1 MDSVNIEWMKVS
13 DLSFDLKNPRLPEFD
28 LPNDSTEVDVIRV
41 LWEAMDVRELVM
53 SISASGFFRHEP
65 LIVVQEDGKNVVIE
79 GNRRPAAAPVTTDIT
94 PVPVEADRSTRTRSG
109 WGVFLVIPAPVVV
122 VLLPKMPARGEP

>member
-28 LPNDSTEVDVIRV
+28 LPNDSTEVDVIGV

-79 GNRRPAAAPVTTDIT
+79 GNRRPAAARLAV
-94 PVPVEADRSTRTRSG
+94 VMSMAGRVAVGRSAV
-109 WGVFLVIPAPVVV
+109 W
-122 VLLPKMPARGEP
+122 RGRLRHDG